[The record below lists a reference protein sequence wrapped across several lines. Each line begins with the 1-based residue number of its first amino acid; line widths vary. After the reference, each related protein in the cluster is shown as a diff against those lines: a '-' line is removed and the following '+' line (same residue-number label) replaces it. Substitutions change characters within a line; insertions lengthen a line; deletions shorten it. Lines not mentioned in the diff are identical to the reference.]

1 MQNTIKVAIES
12 FTRHN
17 LPIPDG
23 LTNWCI
29 EHGREDLLGDAPSAE
44 SGFSP
49 MPSAHELAKIL
60 GVTLPADF
68 VVESTEEPATEADMD
83 AMIDLAIEQMARDF
97 GVEINHEKR

>member
-29 EHGREDLLGDAPSAE
+29 EHGREDLLAAE
-44 SGFSP
+44 SDNFL
-49 MPSAHELAKIL
+49 PSTEEFAKML
-60 GVTLPADF
+60 GVNIPDGF
-68 VVESTEEPATEADMD
+68 VVESREAPASESDMD
-83 AMIDLAIEQMARDF
+83 ALIDLAIEQMARDF
-97 GVEINHEKR
+97 GVNIHEK